1 MQFSI
6 NFYRW
11 WNSISY
17 VLMIALTEYLY
28 IQWIFDDIF
37 LCYQF
42 SGLILHRLIRS
53 PLPIPDIHNS
63 QFKSTYKHFNKI

>member
-17 VLMIALTEYLY
+17 VLMNALTEYLY
-28 IQWIFDDIF
+28 IQ
-37 LCYQF
+37 
-42 SGLILHRLIRS
+42 
-53 PLPIPDIHNS
+53 
-63 QFKSTYKHFNKI
+63 